1 MSIRLIQGSDDG
13 ERAFR
18 CMLNELKVSS
28 EYVSMDT
35 KTLSKSEGIKV
46 ERVPL
51 MAVDEWILPEGTDLL
66 SAALIVWDKDYY
78 NIA

>member
-1 MSIRLIQGSDDG
+1 
-13 ERAFR
+13 
-18 CMLNELKVSS
+18 
-28 EYVSMDT
+28 MDT
-35 KTLSKSEGIKV
+35 KPLSVSEGITV

-78 NIA
+78 DIA